1 MPMFELWAHAIVFA
15 QYENGEKEFDW
26 EMMRFIDGPR

>member
-1 MPMFELWAHAIVFA
+1 MPLFELWAHAIVFA

-26 EMMRFIDGPR
+26 DAMRFIEMS